1 MAKSKGFFGLR
12 TGSTKSMTFSVL
24 RGQQITKDR
33 VEGGANPKTFPQ
45 MVQRMIFANAVKFY
59 KHAKAGLF
67 VFGFEDK
74 KPTESDYNAFM
85 RVNAKNAVAV
95 PYAEFQDDA
104 YPAFG
109 RYIMTEGSLPTP
121 ELAWDSVGSSVNLSC
136 GPITGENTMQ
146 NVARLLI
153 EKYPSLQL
161 GDIVTIVLVHTSL
174 KNDGSL
180 VNERVNR
187 YEIRQFVLDDNDTR
201 EANVV
206 IGADVDEGQDYLSF
220 TNMNG
225 SYFASNMA
233 KGCAVVF
240 SRNTPAGLK
249 VSTSA
254 IVPNPVALA
263 EIEKWSQENAIKAAA
278 TTWGATD
285 PAILQGS
292 LVD

>member
-85 RVNAKNAVAV
+85 RANAKNAVAV
-95 PYAEFQDDA
+95 PYADYQEDA

-109 RYIMTEGSLPTP
+109 RYILTEGSLPTP
-121 ELAWDSVGSSVNLSC
+121 ELEWGDGNYHVIMKLSVFEESNSIASLSK
-136 GPITGENTMQ
+136 
-146 NVARLLI
+146 ALLT
-153 EKYPSLQL
+153 KYPSLQE

-174 KNDGSL
+174 NNQGVL
-180 VNERVNR
+180 VNELVNR
-187 YEIRQFVLDDNDTR
+187 YDIRQFVIDVNNGDNTQELLGINLAEGETYAFIGDKNG
-201 EANVV
+201 EALAV
-206 IGADVDEGQDYLSF
+206 
-220 TNMNG
+220 
-225 SYFASNMA
+225 NMA
-233 KGCAVVF
+233 KGCAVIF
-240 SRNTPAGLK
+240 SRNTPSGLK

-254 IVPNPVALA
+254 IVPNSVALA
-263 EIEKWSQENAIKAAA
+263 EIEKWSQESAIKAAA

>member
-45 MVQRMIFANAVKFY
+45 MVQRMLFANAVKFY

-95 PYAEFQDDA
+95 PYADYQEDA

-121 ELAWDSVGSSVNLSC
+121 ELEWVLEDQQVAWNLGLADGSVSMSDLSRK
-136 GPITGENTMQ
+136 IL
-146 NVARLLI
+146 A
-153 EKYPSLQL
+153 KYPSLQE

-174 KNDGSL
+174 NNQGVM
-180 VNERVNR
+180 VNELVNR
-187 YEIRQFVLDDNDTR
+187 YDVRQFVIKSSGDDR
-201 EANVV
+201 EAMDEVGV
-206 IGADVDEGQDYLSF
+206 TMTADTEVYIAGIGGDYL
-220 TNMNG
+220 
-225 SYFASNMA
+225 AKNMA
-233 KGCAVVF
+233 KGCAVIF

-254 IVPNPVALA
+254 IVPNNVALA

>member
-109 RYIMTEGSLPTP
+109 RYIMTEGSLPSP
-121 ELAWDSVGSSVNLSC
+121 ELEWDDSAGVVSFNTATAEGDDTIGFLSSAIL
-136 GPITGENTMQ
+136 
-146 NVARLLI
+146 A
-153 EKYPSLQL
+153 KYSSLQA

-174 KNDGSL
+174 KADGSL
-180 VNERVNR
+180 VNDVPNR
-187 YEIRQFVLDDNDTR
+187 YDIRQFVLDPDN
-201 EANVV
+201 EEIAGSKVGV
-206 IGADVDEGQDYLSF
+206 YVGEGESIALIKNLDGQ
-220 TNMNG
+220 T
-225 SYFASNMA
+225 FATNMA
-233 KGCAVVF
+233 KGCAVIF
-240 SRNTPAGLK
+240 SRNTPSGLK

-254 IVPNPVALA
+254 IVPNGVALA
-263 EIEKWSQENAIKAAA
+263 EIEKWSQESAIKAAA

>member
-95 PYAEFQDDA
+95 PYTEFQDDA

-109 RYIMTEGSLPTP
+109 RYILTEGSLPTP
-121 ELAWDSVGSSVNLSC
+121 ELEWADNGTFVKLSGIYDDEEATIANLSD
-136 GPITGENTMQ
+136 G
-146 NVARLLI
+146 LLL
-153 EKYPSLQL
+153 KYPTLQE
-161 GDIVTIVLVHTSL
+161 GDIVTIVVVHTSL
-174 KNDGSL
+174 KSDGTMANDQ
-180 VNERVNR
+180 VNR
-187 YEIRQFVLDDNDTR
+187 YDIRQFIIDPTKDESTDTTLGVTID
-201 EANVV
+201 AS
-206 IGADVDEGQDYLSF
+206 DS
-220 TNMNG
+220 
-225 SYFASNMA
+225 FASIHGFNSADFAGNMA
-233 KGCAVVF
+233 KGCAVIF

-254 IVPNPVALA
+254 IVPNSVALA
-263 EIEKWSQENAIKAAA
+263 EIEKWSQESAIKAAA